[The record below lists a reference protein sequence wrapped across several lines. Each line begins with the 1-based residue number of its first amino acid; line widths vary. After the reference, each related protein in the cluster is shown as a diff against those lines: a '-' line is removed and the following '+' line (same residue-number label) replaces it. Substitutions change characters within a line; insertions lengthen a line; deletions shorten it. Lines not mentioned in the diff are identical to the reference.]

1 MKKLIFCLIP
11 AAFSLILFG
20 CNANI
25 TPSDGNEGYY
35 LEGAIIKNLDL
46 DRLSISVSLKRNDTI
61 LTDAVLRIGDDTLAY
76 NSGKYFMIIDSAT
89 HLLAGNH
96 VLWLYDTTFLIDTVS
111 FAIASNCEITSKIPP
126 DTTPYRSGNIAHI
139 EWSVPTNVDGYV
151 YSAAKKDAI
160 YENDGYS
167 AFVTTGVSAVTI
179 DPDAFNLP
187 SGELD
192 TGWYYIYVYGYADSP
207 VPGTD
212 IPTIFPAGLSK
223 SVSKIEFSAKFGSI
237 LVSPRDSIHAV
248 AQ

>member
-1 MKKLIFCLIP
+1 MKKYILYLIP
-11 AAFSLILFG
+11 AAFFLILFG
-20 CNANI
+20 CDTNI
-25 TPSDGNEGYY
+25 TPSDETEGYY

-46 DRLSISVSLKRNDTI
+46 DRLSISVSLERNDTI

-89 HLLAGNH
+89 HLAAGNH
-96 VLWLYDTTFLIDTVS
+96 VLWIYDTTFLIDTVS
-111 FAIASNCEITSKIPP
+111 FAIASDFEITSKIPP
-126 DTTPYRSGNIAHI
+126 DTTPYRSGDQAQI

-167 AFVTTGVSAVTI
+167 AFVTTGVPAVTF
-179 DPDAFNLP
+179 DPDAFKLP

-212 IPTIFPAGLSK
+212 IPTIFPAGLSN
-223 SVSKIEFSAKFGSI
+223 SISGSEFSAKFGSI

-248 AQ
+248 IQ